1 MTVVAAWIRFCEGCE
16 AKLEARCCEH
26 PDEMGYCSSCGEIL
40 SAGRCIKCG
49 NTESVNPVT
58 QEEVLEPMGNFT
70 HDGDL
75 AVNLAGM
82 DLDSK
87 EWMGRAR
94 AEPEQP
100 RPIAAPPPCVRGE
113 TGCGRGSKAI
123 TTEALALADGRLVH
137 STCLL
142 CVRCGIRL
150 YDEYKANGPT
160 RIFCENC
167 GPAAAP
173 TLPAKHVQD
182 TGDILKAAEW
192 YYSDGDSNDG
202 PVTVEKLAKLFK
214 GKTISEAT
222 FVWSEVLGDDA
233 DWLPLSDKKNE
244 ALLALVRG
252 SGGGSGGSAKPA
264 PAAAKAA
271 AAEVPVAADACAA
284 CGGKLGVDV
293 IQALDKQ
300 WHSKCFV
307 CAGCSLPFDDGMFVA
322 KEGKPYH
329 KACAAKAFGATCAGC
344 GELIDGKHVVVDGQ
358 KYHKTCFVC
367 TNCLC
372 IAEGGTPTGP
382 TASRTA
388 RRTRAARSGSNTRA
402 RRRRPRRRRAPA
414 AWRAPRA
421 SPERRRRAA
430 TAKPSTCA
438 RGRRSTSRAV
448 PAASTG

>member
-1 MTVVAAWIRFCEGCE
+1 
-16 AKLEARCCEH
+16 
-26 PDEMGYCSSCGEIL
+26 
-40 SAGRCIKCG
+40 
-49 NTESVNPVT
+49 
-58 QEEVLEPMGNFT
+58 
-70 HDGDL
+70 
-75 AVNLAGM
+75 M

-100 RPIAAPPPCVRGE
+100 MPIAAPPPFVRGE
-113 TGCGRGSKAI
+113 TVCGLCSKAI

-214 GKTISEAT
+214 GKTITEAT

-252 SGGGSGGSAKPA
+252 SGGGGSGAKPP

-271 AAEVPVAADACAA
+271 AAEVPVAADACAG

-367 TNCLC
+367 TNCKCTLEKGYANGPDGKPYC
-372 IAEGGTPTGP
+372 AAHARGPFGIEHQGAAAAAAAAASAGGMAGAARLAGEAAAGGDRYTVDVRTGEKVYIEGGT
-382 TASRTA
+382 SRKYRLKDDGTKAYEDEKPRPVYGGAATWAQGGA
-388 RRTRAARSGSNTRA
+388 RPASGSM
-402 RRRRPRRRRAPA
+402 
-414 AWRAPRA
+414 
-421 SPERRRRAA
+421 
-430 TAKPSTCA
+430 
-438 RGRRSTSRAV
+438 
-448 PAASTG
+448 